1 MIGSNPYREAI
12 DAFGLQHQVDKCI
25 EEMSEL
31 TKELLKN
38 RDGEKNL
45 DHIAEEIADVLI
57 TVHQMV
63 AGFDVYF
70 EVDEYIARK
79 LQRLKRRI
87 NGEEIEIEHVGYDS
101 HQLGREK

>member
-1 MIGSNPYREAI
+1 M
-12 DAFGLQHQVDKCI
+12 
-25 EEMSEL
+25 
-31 TKELLKN
+31 
-38 RDGEKNL
+38 
-45 DHIAEEIADVLI
+45 LI